1 VKITKLLL
9 APNKN
14 SLLLAVLWTGIILFL
29 SFKAPS
35 VNPKFIFPNQDKV
48 VHFMFYFV
56 FVFLWFGYFIYKKKS
71 TNQTLIFL
79 VMCSIT
85 MGILIELAQG
95 YFTINRQADF
105 YDVLANSSGSLV
117 AFLLMRKKNH

>member
-1 VKITKLLL
+1 M
-9 APNKN
+9 APNKI

-35 VNPKFIFPNQDKV
+35 VNPKFIFPNQDKI

-56 FVFLWFGYFIYKKKS
+56 FVFLWFSYLLYKKKP
-71 TNQTLIFL
+71 TNLTLILL
-79 VMCSIT
+79 VLFSIA

-95 YFTINRQADF
+95 YLTTTRQADI
-105 YDVLANSSGSLV
+105 YDVLANSLGSFV
-117 AFLLMRKKNH
+117 AFLIMKTRMKNYSKSF